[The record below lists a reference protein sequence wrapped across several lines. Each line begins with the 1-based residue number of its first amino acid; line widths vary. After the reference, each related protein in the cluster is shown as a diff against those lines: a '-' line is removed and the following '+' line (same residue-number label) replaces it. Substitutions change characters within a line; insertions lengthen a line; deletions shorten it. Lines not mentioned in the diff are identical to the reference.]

1 MTQQLFSLAGK
12 NALVTGA
19 SRGIGQVIAVAFAE
33 AGADVALTA
42 RGAEGLAV
50 TAKEIRDAGREAVE
64 IPADLTSHEA
74 AVAVVAEAIDRLGHL
89 DIVVNNAGGS
99 NFLVPFLDTRLSG
112 WEKILRLNLDA
123 TMWIC
128 QAAGAHLTARGGGSV
143 INIASVA
150 GLAAAPFLSSYG
162 VAKAGV
168 VALTKTLASEW
179 GRAGVRVNAL
189 CPGWTATELN
199 RNLWDTPDGGQ
210 ATIANVPMGRWGK
223 PEEMAGPAVFL
234 ASEASSFM
242 TGQVLIVDGGQTS
255 TA

>member
-1 MTQQLFSLAGK
+1 VTQLFSLAGK
-12 NALVTGA
+12 KALVTGA

-33 AGADVALTA
+33 AGADIALTA
-42 RGAEGLAV
+42 RGAEGLAA
-50 TAKEIRDAGREAVE
+50 TAKEIRDLGREAVE
-64 IPADLTSHEA
+64 IPADLTTHEA
-74 AVAVVAEAIDRLGHL
+74 AVAVVAEAVARLGHL

-99 NFLVPFLDTRLSG
+99 RFAVPFLDTRLSG
-112 WEKILRLNLDA
+112 WEKVLRLNLDA

-128 QAAGAHLTARGGGSV
+128 QAAGAHMTARGSGSV

-150 GLAAAPFLSSYG
+150 GLAAAPLLAPYG
-162 VAKAGV
+162 AAKAAV
-168 VALTKTLASEW
+168 VSLTKTLASEW

-189 CPGWTATELN
+189 CPGWTATDLN
-199 RNLWDTPDGGQ
+199 RNLWDSPDGGA

-242 TGQVLIVDGGQTS
+242 TGQVLVVDGGQTS